1 MAILKHFNVYN
12 RRCNDAVIYL
22 LDEHDSHPRPVHERK
37 ARKEIY
43 QGLTEGYR
51 PIEEQVRQQ
60 QRQRTA
66 QYRREGFH
74 L

>member
-1 MAILKHFNVYN
+1 MAILKHFNVHN
-12 RRCNDAVIYL
+12 RRCNDAVIFL

-51 PIEEQVRQQ
+51 PIEE
-60 QRQRTA
+60 
-66 QYRREGFH
+66 
-74 L
+74 